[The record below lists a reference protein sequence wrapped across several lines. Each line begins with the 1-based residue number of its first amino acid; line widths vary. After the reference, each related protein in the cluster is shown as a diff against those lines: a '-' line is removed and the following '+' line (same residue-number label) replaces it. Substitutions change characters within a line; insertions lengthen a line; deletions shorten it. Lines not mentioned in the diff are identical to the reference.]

1 MYNFNPNTTD
11 YYSYTRQHVHEIIG
25 STAFVTGYENCHNHR
40 LAAMSDE
47 AVEAEGS
54 HFHNVIFRTDT
65 HGDHTHEFRGPSTLA
80 IPTGDGRHVHFL
92 NGHTNPSQGHAHEFR
107 VVSMINNPTDTD
119 GYCTF

>member
-1 MYNFNPNTTD
+1 MCNYNPNTTD
-11 YYSYTRQHVHEIIG
+11 YYSYIGQHVHEIVG
-25 STAFVTGYENCHNHR
+25 STAFSSECEVCHNHR
-40 LAAMSDE
+40 FAAMTDV

-65 HGDHTHEFRGPSTLA
+65 HDEHIHEFCGPSTLA

-92 NGHTNPSQGHAHEFR
+92 NGHTKPSKGHAHEFR

-119 GYCTF
+119 GYRTF